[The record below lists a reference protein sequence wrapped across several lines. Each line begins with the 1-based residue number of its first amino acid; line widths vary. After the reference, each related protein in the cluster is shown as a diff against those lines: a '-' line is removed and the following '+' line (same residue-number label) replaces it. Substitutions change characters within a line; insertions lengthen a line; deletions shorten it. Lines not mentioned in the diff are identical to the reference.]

1 MKKHTDLQPWLDY
14 FDMLRIYE
22 EKGFLE
28 VMPEKHEAYV
38 TQPALHA
45 MSEGDNPQE
54 QFKKAIPDTVIR
66 IRAYA
71 AWKSQW
77 MASPGS
83 STKKQNF
90 ALHVVEAEQPHD
102 LIYTLLLTQNRR
114 WQNLWRNTDSI
125 EVISYTKKKQ
135 A

>member
-54 QFKKAIPDTVIR
+54 QFQKAIPDTAIR

-71 AWKSQW
+71 AWRSQDGRQYLKH
-77 MASPGS
+77 P
-83 STKKQNF
+83 F